1 MSRRNVLVSRPVTK
15 PLIIVESPAK
25 ARTIAGYLGGEYA
38 VASSVG
44 HIRDLPRNAKEVPE
58 KLKGE
63 PWARLGVNVD
73 AGFEPVYVVTKEKKE
88 TVKQLRKLVKEA
100 SELYLATDE
109 DREGESIAWHLLQVL
124 KPKIPVRRMVFHE
137 ITPAAIRAALASPRE
152 VDQQLVDAQ
161 EARRILDRLYGYEVS
176 PVLWKKV
183 RQGLSAGRVQ
193 SVATRI
199 VVERER
205 ERIAFRAATYWGL
218 DATFSTGAADGE
230 FGAPLITVD
239 EVRVATG
246 KEFDSLGQAK
256 RSDVLVLDEDAAT
269 RLAGDLEGA
278 TATVTSVERKPYRRS
293 PYPPFRTST
302 LQQEA
307 SRKLRFSA
315 QRTMSVAQRLYEG
328 GYITY
333 MRTDSIT
340 LSETAIVTARAQI
353 QDLYGPKFISKTPR
367 TYSKKVRNAQEAH
380 EAIRPAGD
388 QFRTPNDVSDELE
401 KDQARLYELIW
412 KRTVASQM
420 ADATGETLQVKLSA
434 PAGDRMAGFSTS
446 GRTISFPGFLRAYV
460 EGSDDPDAELDDQER
475 RLPPL
480 AEGDTAQVVAAEA
493 GGHETKPPARFTEA
507 SLIRKLE
514 ELGVGRPST
523 YASIM
528 STIVERGYVWKRG
541 SAMVPTF
548 TAFATVTLLE
558 SHFPNLIDYAFTARM
573 EDDLDR
579 ISNGDEES
587 TPWLSSFYFGNGQPG
602 LRDMVSSQLAEIDAR
617 AVNSIPVGVD
627 EDGAD
632 ITARV
637 GRYGPYLER
646 GEDRAGIPD
655 DLAPDELSVEKAIEL
670 LSMPSGDNVLGTD
683 PETSLPVIAKAGRFG
698 PYVQLGEMEEG
709 SKEKPKTAS
718 LFKSMSLDDVTLEQA
733 LKLLTLPR
741 LLGPD
746 PADDEPIEALNGR
759 YGPYIRK
766 AKESR
771 SLETEEQLFTVTLDE
786 ALKLLAEPK
795 RRRGQR
801 AAAAPL
807 KEFGNDP
814 SSGKPVALKSG
825 RYGPYVTDGETNAS
839 LRKGDDQ
846 ETLTEERAFD
856 LIAERRAKLAK

>member
-1 MSRRNVLVSRPVTK
+1 VTK

-124 KPKIPVRRMVFHE
+124 KPKIPVKRMVFHE
-137 ITPAAIRAALASPRE
+137 ITPAAIQAAITSPRE

-205 ERIAFRAATYWGL
+205 ERIAFRAASYWGL
-218 DATFSTGAADGE
+218 DATFSTGAEDGE

-246 KEFDSLGQAK
+246 KEFDSLGRAK
-256 RSDVLVLDEDAAT
+256 RSDVLVLDEEAAT

-333 MRTDSIT
+333 MRTDSIN
-340 LSETAIVTARAQI
+340 LSEPAIVAARSQI
-353 QDLYGPKFISKTPR
+353 QDLYGPKYISKKPR

-388 QFRTPNDVSDELE
+388 EFRTPNEVSDEIE

-434 PAGDRMAGFSTS
+434 PAGERTAGFSTG

-480 AEGDTAQVVAAEA
+480 AEGDTAQVVGAEA

-528 STIVERGYVWKRG
+528 STIVDRGYVWKRG
-541 SAMVPTF
+541 SALVPTF

-587 TPWLSSFYFGNGQPG
+587 TPWLSGFYFGNGQPG

-627 EDGAD
+627 EDGVD
-632 ITARV
+632 IIARV

-655 DLAPDELSVEKAIEL
+655 DLAPDELSVDKAIEL
-670 LSMPSGDNVLGTD
+670 LSMPSGDSVLGTD
-683 PETSLPVIAKAGRFG
+683 PESSLPVIAKAGRFG
-698 PYVQLGEMEEG
+698 PYVQLGEIEEG

-718 LFKSMSLDDVTLEQA
+718 LFKSMSLDDITLEQA

-766 AKESR
+766 GKESR
-771 SLETEEQLFTVTLDE
+771 SLETEEQLFTVTLEE

-814 SSGKPVALKSG
+814 SSGKPVVLKSG